1 MGVKRV
7 KTNPLPAT
15 EQVAHSLVSGPPVS
29 SCPVFTSPGTTP
41 VYQAPPHLTQYIT
54 QVTTAPVP
62 FSQHPQQSLPPLAKG
77 PVCWLIILVAQ
88 TSVYLEEPPSPSP
101 NSVSSKITPLKPQQ
115 CPLAH
120 SSAPLQAWLPPCLR
134 GDLTCAQLWFFQV
147 RTNSRPNPSQPSAHT
162 RVSTNTLDWPSETWA
177 GFPGPCPSFPL

>member
-77 PVCWLIILVAQ
+77 PFCWLLNHSGGTNLCLPRRASFSLTKFCFLQ
-88 TSVYLEEPPSPSP
+88 D
-101 NSVSSKITPLKPQQ
+101 NTPE
-115 CPLAH
+115 
-120 SSAPLQAWLPPCLR
+120 APAVPF
-134 GDLTCAQLWFFQV
+134 GSQLC
-147 RTNSRPNPSQPSAHT
+147 PSAGLT
-162 RVSTNTLDWPSETWA
+162 SAMPER
-177 GFPGPCPSFPL
+177 